1 MAERGREPDPMSLSR
16 AELAAYLRDHHVV
29 SLWPFAGRAL
39 NLSRSSTY
47 GCRDIPTLRLGH
59 LLKVRSAWLEATLF
73 GNESGSSIVVPAL
86 KEVLQCLR
94 LDLPDGE
101 AL

>member
-1 MAERGREPDPMSLSR
+1 MAEGAREPDPTALSR
-16 AELAAYLRDHHVV
+16 AELVVYLRDHHVV

-59 LLKVRSAWLEATLF
+59 LLKVRSVWLEATLF
-73 GNESGSSIVVPAL
+73 G
-86 KEVLQCLR
+86 
-94 LDLPDGE
+94 GE
-101 AL
+101 